1 MTFRRPSTGL
11 VTVPNQQHSHP
22 PASKRKVSRKRAD
35 EARQQLAAGGGLSHQ
50 ERRQLRSVANA
61 RDALARRRRGEVR
74 HIVIIAAGALAGM
87 AIVGAALGLPSALE
101 ASSGQGMAGTFIVG
115 NQPPCLNRRVGC
127 LPSGIFRARDGVT
140 IQHVA
145 YAGSLPN
152 FAPPGTSIPAVDPGG
167 SNTAYP
173 PRDSA
178 TWVHDVLWM
187 VLVGAIVGSLL
198 WLFPIGT
205 GEREPSGADGAL
217 L

>member
-1 MTFRRPSTGL
+1 
-11 VTVPNQQHSHP
+11 VTVPKQQHSHP
-22 PASKRKVSRKRAD
+22 PARKRKVGKKQAD

-61 RDALARRRRGEVR
+61 RDALARRRRGEFR

-87 AIVGAALGLPSALE
+87 AIVGAALGLPAALE
-101 ASSGQGMAGTFIVG
+101 ASSGEGMAGTFIVE
-115 NQPPCLNRRVGC
+115 NQPPCLNHRVGC
-127 LPSGIFRARDGVT
+127 LPAGIFRSKNGVT
-140 IQHVA
+140 IQHVGF
-145 YAGSLPN
+145 AGTLPS

-187 VLVGAIVGSLL
+187 VLVGTIVGSLL

-205 GEREPSGADGAL
+205 SERELRTG
-217 L
+217 